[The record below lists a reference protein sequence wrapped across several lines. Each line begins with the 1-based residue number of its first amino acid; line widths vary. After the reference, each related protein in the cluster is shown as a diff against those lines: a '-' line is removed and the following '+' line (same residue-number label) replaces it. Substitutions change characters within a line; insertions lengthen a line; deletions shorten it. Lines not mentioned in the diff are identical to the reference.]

1 MDFPKW
7 KYHPLLAALI
17 VQDEREEGDLG
28 EEWRDTPFPVSAP
41 VQTEGQNLGEGTA
54 PAVDQRELFG
64 KWLAYKQLTDEEPA
78 VLNLLFDAFTARG
91 RQGDAEIY
99 AEVPA
104 TDDAEQA
111 RQKLLEDAKE
121 LGLSL
126 HPRTGAD
133 KIQAAI
139 DKKLAEG

>member
-1 MDFPKW
+1 MEFPKW
-7 KYHPLLAALI
+7 KYHLNQPARI
-17 VQDEREEGDLG
+17 VQSADEEDGLG
-28 EEWRDTPFPVSAP
+28 AEWRDVPFPAVAP
-41 VQTEGQNLGEGTA
+41 GQPEHASQGEASA
-54 PAVDQRELFG
+54 PAVDQRDLFV
-64 KWLAYKQLTDEEPA
+64 KWLAYKQLTDEEPG

-99 AEVPA
+99 AAAP
-104 TDDAEQA
+104 DDAEQA